1 MNFCLFTSEDIKKLF
16 SWPAPEE
23 MNWIEKRVYSA
34 EPLAKRAV
42 VVYYFAIVLYGSG
55 IEIKRA
61 VESFF

>member
-1 MNFCLFTSEDIKKLF
+1 MNFCLFTSEDLKKLF

-34 EPLAKRAV
+34 EKWFKKAV
-42 VVYYFAIVLYGSG
+42 VVWYVAIVVYGSG
-55 IEIKRA
+55 VEIKRA